1 MIYGMYYS
9 SIGIIALIVHIIINY
24 ELMRRKSSIGT
35 DLLPRIRYRRFLIA
49 LIFYYLSDILWG
61 FLYDQ
66 KWITLAYIG
75 TLAVFFTMVL
85 SVLLWTRSVI
95 AFTDDQSRFSKV
107 VLMGGWLIFL
117 TELIVLIINFFV
129 PIVFYFNDKQE
140 YIAMP
145 ARYVTLF
152 MQMVLYFLSTVFAL
166 VIAYRSQGEKRAH
179 YRTIGFSS
187 LTMAIFIALQDLLPL
202 MPMYA
207 IGCMFATCT
216 IHSFVYSDLI
226 QSRSSQIEDANKK
239 AFRDGLTGV
248 RNKLAYIESMR
259 DLERKGQTESLEGYG
274 VIVFDI
280 NNLKTT
286 NDTKG
291 HAAGDTLIKNACSLI
306 CTQFKHSPV
315 FRIGGDEFV
324 AILHGSDY
332 DNRETLAKEF
342 DSIIDENNLNDGV
355 VVASGMAVFDP
366 SIDTSYTHVFMR
378 ADKLMYERKKALKH
392 II

>member
-1 MIYGMYYS
+1 
-9 SIGIIALIVHIIINY
+9 
-24 ELMRRKSSIGT
+24 
-35 DLLPRIRYRRFLIA
+35 
-49 LIFYYLSDILWG
+49 
-61 FLYDQ
+61 
-66 KWITLAYIG
+66 
-75 TLAVFFTMVL
+75 
-85 SVLLWTRSVI
+85 
-95 AFTDDQSRFSKV
+95 
-107 VLMGGWLIFL
+107 
-117 TELIVLIINFFV
+117 
-129 PIVFYFNDKQE
+129 
-140 YIAMP
+140 
-145 ARYVTLF
+145 
-152 MQMVLYFLSTVFAL
+152 
-166 VIAYRSQGEKRAH
+166 
-179 YRTIGFSS
+179 
-187 LTMAIFIALQDLLPL
+187 
-202 MPMYA
+202 
-207 IGCMFATCT
+207 
-216 IHSFVYSDLI
+216 
-226 QSRSSQIEDANKK
+226 
-239 AFRDGLTGV
+239 
-248 RNKLAYIESMR
+248 MR

-291 HAAGDTLIKNACSLI
+291 HEAGDTLIKNACSLI

-378 ADKLMYERKKALKH
+378 ADKLMYDRKKALKH